1 MVEVGSRRSSEA
13 RLRAGLATILT
24 PEPRINL
31 PLLLWRWR
39 YELALLTGIAAAVTA
54 LVWALGAEW
63 GLIAASAL
71 AGACS
76 PPWPRPVAA
85 RVWCVITAHRLRC
98 GFVQA
103 RIQTRRGRLPVILS
117 TTPVP
122 FGERVHIWCPAG
134 VTAEAVKT
142 ARGTLR
148 AACWA
153 ADVRV
158 TRDNGQSQRVIVDV
172 IRNRPEPRPRT

>member
-1 MVEVGSRRSSEA
+1 MEEAGSRRSNEA
-13 RLRAGLATILT
+13 RLRAGVATILA
-24 PEPRINL
+24 PEPRTNL

-39 YELALLTGIAAAVTA
+39 YELALLAGIAAAVTA

-85 RVWCVITAHRLRC
+85 RVWCVVTAHRLRC

-117 TTPVP
+117 TTPIP
-122 FGERVHIWCPAG
+122 SGERVCIWCPAG
-134 VTAEAVKT
+134 ITAEAVKA
-142 ARGTLR
+142 ARSTLR

-172 IRNRPEPRPRT
+172 IRNRPEPHPGA